1 MRLGVVLMSNRTRI
15 MNCTDIN
22 TLLDDYLDNDL
33 LVHEQRA
40 IELHIDDCTACQQ
53 SVREA
58 QAVREAL
65 ASLPMVEASDD
76 FESKVF
82 AQVRKQNRD
91 SRHDRR
97 FLNGFVTAV
106 AASVFLW
113 VATPMILAPKQSL
126 DSANVI
132 AVAMNEMRPVRL
144 LFDAPDSIAQVTL
157 SIELP
162 ANVELKGYPGRSQL
176 SWNTSLKKGQ
186 NVLALPINAIEA
198 GKGEL
203 IAHLSYGNTIKTYR
217 LILKTTDNGVMSYQI
232 QPVTSA

>member
-1 MRLGVVLMSNRTRI
+1 
-15 MNCTDIN
+15 MNCTDID
-22 TLLDDYLDNDL
+22 TLLDDYLDHDL
-33 LVHEQRA
+33 LVHEQRSV
-40 IELHIDDCTACQQ
+40 ELHINNCTACQQ
-53 SVREA
+53 SLKEA

-65 ASLPMVEASDD
+65 ASLPLVEASDN
-76 FESKVF
+76 FESRVF
-82 AQVRKQNRD
+82 AEVRKQHQGGQ
-91 SRHDRR
+91 HDRR
-97 FLNGFVTAV
+97 FLNGFVTAL

-113 VATPMILAPKQSL
+113 VAVPMIFAPQESL
-126 DSANVI
+126 SGSNTI
-132 AVAMNEMRPVRL
+132 SVAMNETRPVRL
-144 LFDAPDSIAQVTL
+144 LFEAPDAIEQVTL

-176 SWNTSLKKGQ
+176 SWSTSLKKGQ

-203 IAHLSYGNTIKTYR
+203 VAHLSYGDKTKTYR

>member
-1 MRLGVVLMSNRTRI
+1 

-22 TLLDDYLDNDL
+22 TLLDDYLDDDL
-33 LVHEQRA
+33 LVHEQSA
-40 IELHIDDCTACQQ
+40 IEAHINNCTACQQ
-53 SVREA
+53 SLKDA

-65 ASLPMVEASDD
+65 ASLPFVEASDN

-82 AQVRKQNRD
+82 AEVRRQNRD
-91 SRHDRR
+91 GQSDRR
-97 FLNGFVTAV
+97 FLNGFVTAL

-113 VATPMILAPKQSL
+113 VAAPMIFAPQESL
-126 DSANVI
+126 SGSNVI
-132 AVAMNEMRPVRL
+132 SVAMNETRPVRL
-144 LFDAPDSIAQVTL
+144 LFEAPGSIAQVAISL
-157 SIELP
+157 ELP

-203 IAHLSYGNTIKTYR
+203 IAHLTYGDTTKTYR